1 MNIRPIAAGLF
12 TEQAPPHLIGGRDR
26 ISGRCVFPMP
36 DDTERY
42 VPCELPNRGRLWSYT
57 VQRFAPKSPPYAGPV
72 PFEPFALGYVELD
85 GALIVESR
93 LVDVAFRDLRIG
105 MELELSIVP
114 FRTDPDG
121 TVVTTFAFRPLRE
134 RVS

>member
-1 MNIRPIAAGLF
+1 
-12 TEQAPPHLIGGRDR
+12 
-26 ISGRCVFPMP
+26 MP
-36 DDTERY
+36 ADTERY

-85 GALIVESR
+85 AALIVESR

-114 FRTDPDG
+114 FRTERDG

-134 RVS
+134 RAS